1 MKYKDLHRICYDSRD
16 LLEKCIEYIVVRQG
30 YAKNIDTLMRTIIKF
45 GISVFRNNK
54 DFRLMGR
61 KLYIGEDQDYKFY
74 IGFYDLKTFK
84 TWYQPTKMR
93 GVVDIIGV
101 SLLRTM
107 KK

>member
-16 LLEKCIEYIVVRQG
+16 LLEKCIEYIVVRRG

-45 GISVFRNNK
+45 GISVFRNNE

-61 KLYIGEDQDYKFY
+61 KLYIGEDQFYKFY
-74 IGFYDLKTFK
+74 IGFYDLESRY
-84 TWYQPTKMR
+84 WCPTDTR
-93 GVVDIIGV
+93 GVVNIIGV
-101 SLLRTM
+101 RLLRTR